1 MKWHIAA
8 TPRCKHAWE
17 KDILA
22 SNSNTIW
29 KPNITDM
36 EVDKV
41 GSSNLNS
48 WDDLQDFVFD
58 PSPELASPSKCIPAR
73 LGSLQGR
80 ENPVSSV
87 CGTYKFRKGKATI
100 RHLLTK
106 KSGN

>member
-1 MKWHIAA
+1 MPRAGSRTQAKLIFGNIRFSGHVTKPAEFPQHYKELRSDSAMKWHIAA

-22 SNSNTIW
+22 SNSNTIQ

-36 EVDKV
+36 EVDEV

-58 PSPELASPSKCIPAR
+58 PSPELASPSK
-73 LGSLQGR
+73 
-80 ENPVSSV
+80 
-87 CGTYKFRKGKATI
+87 
-100 RHLLTK
+100 
-106 KSGN
+106 